1 MNRTRTIRAIVAA
14 PIISAGVLAASLSGA
29 TPAVAAPATGCSSMA
44 MPSTQASAGNPNT
57 LTRAGQVGA
66 ANAPSASTD
75 APMDCTA
82 ASHG

>member
-1 MNRTRTIRAIVAA
+1 
-14 PIISAGVLAASLSGA
+14 
-29 TPAVAAPATGCSSMA
+29 MA
-44 MPSTQASAGNPNT
+44 MPGTQASAGNPNA

-66 ANAPSASTD
+66 ANAPAASSD

>member
-1 MNRTRTIRAIVAA
+1 MIRTRTIRAILAA
-14 PIISAGVLAASLSGA
+14 PIISAGVLAATLSTA
-29 TPAVAAPATGCSSMA
+29 TPAVAESATACPSMA
-44 MPSTQASAGNPNT
+44 MPGTQASAGNPNA

-66 ANAPSASTD
+66 ANAPAASSD

>member
-1 MNRTRTIRAIVAA
+1 MNRTRTIRAILAA
-14 PIISAGVLAASLSGA
+14 PIISAGLLTATLSAA
-29 TPAVAAPATGCSSMA
+29 TPAVAEPATGCSSMA
-44 MPSTQASAGNPNT
+44 MPATQAPAGNPNT

-66 ANAPSASTD
+66 ANAPAASSD